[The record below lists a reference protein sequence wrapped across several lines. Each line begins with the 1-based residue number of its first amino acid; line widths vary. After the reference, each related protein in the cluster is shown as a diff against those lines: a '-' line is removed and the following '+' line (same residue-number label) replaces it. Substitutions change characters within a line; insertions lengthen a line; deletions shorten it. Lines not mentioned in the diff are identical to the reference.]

1 MLALQLKTDIKFKWG
16 DDAMVICL
24 CRAVNDRT
32 IRGAIDD
39 GARTVREVCSRTGAA
54 SSCGSCARDVAKLI
68 GEHNPAS
75 LRLNRACGP
84 CANNDH
90 AFLVPAAAQRDTL
103 VETQG

>member
-1 MLALQLKTDIKFKWG
+1 
-16 DDAMVICL
+16 MVICL

-39 GARTVREVCSRTGAA
+39 GARTVREVCHRTGAA

-68 GEHNPAS
+68 GERSPAAS
-75 LRLNRACGP
+75 ARMNRDCGP
-84 CANNDH
+84 CATNDYV
-90 AFLVPAAAQRDTL
+90 LPVPAPAHRDTM